1 MEINLFI
8 VSLFVF
14 IFGTVILYSYSKNV
28 LLSTIVSLIKVSIFY
43 IYFNSGELI
52 YTLLDDVQYFQGS
65 IYIYNNIN
73 ASEFL
78 NQLFI
83 QAQGI
88 HILYYIYNISS
99 FFFFGQ
105 NYYSPVAL
113 NIILTFLSALTL
125 YKICISLLISKRN
138 SLFISILFCLHW
150 DILSWSSFLNLK
162 DILVQ
167 FLLLLAVYIYLENKG
182 NLKIMLFKLLPV
194 LGMIYFVRFY
204 LIFFVLLA
212 IFLAGKKITKMY
224 VFKSIFISL
233 IFLVIV
239 FAYDRNIFN
248 IFLSQVNFDLILNIF
263 RFLLTPIPF
272 NYEDGYNFL
281 VFSALLNWLTF
292 PFVIIGFFLLL
303 YKKEN
308 TYNFIIIL
316 NLLLILFYAG
326 FDELLGPRQRLMLVP
341 YFTIATFFGFHY
353 LYKLIYFKRKNYEV
367 NHIN

>member
-1 MEINLFI
+1 MNLYI
-8 VSLFVF
+8 VSLFIF
-14 IFGTVILYSYSKNV
+14 IIGTIILYSYTKNV
-28 LLSTIVSLIKVSIFY
+28 LLSTTVVFAKVIIFY
-43 IYFNSGELI
+43 IYFSSGELV
-52 YTLLDDVQYFQGS
+52 YTLLDDLQYFNGS
-65 IYIYNNIN
+65 IVIYNN
-73 ASEFL
+73 L
-78 NQLFI
+78 NEMELLGQLFN

-88 HILYYIYNISS
+88 HILYYIHNIFSI
-99 FFFFGQ
+99 FIFGQ

-125 YKICISLLISKRN
+125 YKICMSLLISKRN

-212 IFLAGKKITKMY
+212 IFLARQKITKVY

-248 IFLSQVNFDLILNIF
+248 IFLSQVDFDLILNIF

-308 TYNFIIIL
+308 KYNFIIIL

-326 FDELLGPRQRLMLVP
+326 FDELLGPRQRFMLVP
-341 YFTIATFFGFHY
+341 YFTIVTFFGFQY
-353 LYKLIYFKRKNYEV
+353 LYKIIYFKEVKYE
-367 NHIN
+367 NSNIN